1 MMAYPVIGIVLSLLS
16 AAFFSGMEM
25 AVLTV
30 NKAHI
35 ELQSK
40 QRILWGMI
48 LLPFIKRPA
57 RLVGTTLVGHLF
69 SLVLYGFFVSVT
81 LYPVLFGPSPDTA
94 TGWLTI
100 TGLSVLFFLMAL
112 LLLLSAEFVSKSI
125 FSAYPEKLLTFF
137 ALPMWLLV
145 WVIMWPLV
153 IPVLY
158 VSRFIITKILR
169 MDYSADKPAFR
180 LTDLNQYLSNLNKKE
195 TEEEES
201 EVDARIFNNALDF
214 KTVRVRDCLVP
225 RTELTAVELE
235 ATIEEVRKTFVN
247 SGHSKVLV
255 YQETIDNVI
264 GYCHALELFKKPASV
279 ANILSPIMIVPET
292 MLANELLVRFTN
304 ERKSL
309 ALVVDEF
316 GGTSGLVSIEDV
328 MEKIFGEIQDEYDV
342 SEDWVE
348 QKLDDHNYI
357 LSARQEIDYLNEK
370 YEWNIPEGDYDT
382 LGGLIIAINEDLPQ
396 INDIITLP
404 PFTFTIMSME
414 DARIGMVKLTIAES
428 ADDEDEN

>member
-1 MMAYPVIGIVLSLLS
+1 MVDYPVIGIVLSLLVS
-16 AAFFSGMEM
+16 AFFSGIEM
-25 AVLTV
+25 AVLSV

-40 QRILWGMI
+40 QKVIWGMI

-57 RLVGTTLVGHLF
+57 RLVGTTLVGHIF
-69 SLVLYGFFVSVT
+69 SVVLYGFFVAMVLSP
-81 LYPVLFGPSPDTA
+81 LMFDPVPDT
-94 TGWLTI
+94 LI
-100 TGLSVLFFLMAL
+100 GLINNGGLFILYFVLAL
-112 LLLLSAEFVSKSI
+112 LLLLAFEFASKSV
-125 FSAYPEKLLTFF
+125 FAAYPENLLTFF
-137 ALPMWLLV
+137 AVPMWLLV
-145 WVIMWPLV
+145 WVVMWPLV
-153 IPVLY
+153 IPILY
-158 VSRFIITKILR
+158 ISRFIITKVLQ
-169 MDYSADKPAFR
+169 MEYSADKPAFR
-180 LTDLNQYLSNLNKKE
+180 LTDLNQYLNNLNKKE
-195 TEEEES
+195 SEEEAS
-201 EVDARIFNNALDF
+201 EVDSRIFNNALDF

-235 ATIEEVRKTFVN
+235 APMEEVRQTFVE

-279 ANILSPIMIVPET
+279 ANMLSPIIIVPET

-348 QKLDDHNYI
+348 QKLDDYNYI

-370 YEWNIPEGDYDT
+370 YGWNIPEGDYDT
-382 LGGLIIAINEDLPQ
+382 LGGLIISVNEDLPQ
-396 INDIITLP
+396 INDIITLS
-404 PFTFTIMSME
+404 PFTFTILSME
-414 DARIGMVKLTIAES
+414 DARIGMVKLTIAEES
-428 ADDEDEN
+428 DEDGD